1 MTAVRYTEQTG
12 FTVTRLLTED
22 QIKEVQTQGF
32 ELECPKPP
40 TGLPCRFVAPPS
52 NEDAAAN

>member
-22 QIKEVQTQGF
+22 QIKEVKAQGF
-32 ELECPKPP
+32 QMECPNPP
-40 TGLPCRFVAPPS
+40 TGLPCRFVAP
-52 NEDAAAN
+52 